1 MIDKK
6 VAVMQPY
13 FFAYIGYFQLIHAV
27 DVFVIYDDVNFMK
40 KGWVNRNNIL
50 VNNAKSLVT
59 LPLTKASQNSLIK
72 ELSINM
78 DDKWKENFL
87 KTIKFNYSKAPF
99 YSQVYGILQNLFDN
113 EIKELS
119 NFLLQSI
126 IAVNEYIGIETEIVK
141 SSKVY
146 NNIELGR
153 KERLID
159 ICKQEKSSHYINAI
173 GGMELYN
180 KEDFAEEGI
189 TLNFIKTNLVDYV
202 QFNNEFVPY
211 LSIIDVLMFNSKEKV
226 LEMLNEYDLI

>member
-13 FFAYIGYFQLIHAV
+13 FFPYIGYFQLIHAV